1 MWIIKGI
8 YLGILFSVFVNEII
22 LLVELLRDD
31 GYIKKRFFVIPTII
45 IFAVCVIWGVR
56 TQSADMWV
64 DFYDDNGQI
73 VETYEITSYDTGK
86 YGDSITFYLTDGR
99 RIVRK
104 DCIYNVRFDEEDL
117 K

>member
-1 MWIIKGI
+1 MWIVKGI
-8 YLGILFSVFVNEII
+8 LLGILFCIFVDGII

-45 IFAVCVIWGVR
+45 IFAVCLIWGVR
-56 TQSADMWV
+56 MQSADMWV

-73 VETYEITSYDTGK
+73 VETYEITNYDTK
-86 YGDSITFYLTDGR
+86 LYGDGTTFYLKDGR
-99 RIVRK
+99 TIVRK
-104 DCIYNVRFDEEDL
+104 DCIYNIRFEEDL

>member
-1 MWIIKGI
+1 MWIVKGI
-8 YLGILFSVFVNEII
+8 LLGIPFCIFVDGII

-45 IFAVCVIWGVR
+45 IFAVCLIWGVR
-56 TQSADMWV
+56 MQSADMWV

-73 VETYEITSYDTGK
+73 VETYEITNYGTK
-86 YGDSITFYLTDGR
+86 LYGDGVTFYLTDGR
-99 RIVRK
+99 IIVRK
-104 DCIYNVRFDEEDL
+104 DCIYNVRFEEEDL

>member
-1 MWIIKGI
+1 MWIFKGI
-8 YLGILFSVFVNEII
+8 LLGILFCIFVDVII

-45 IFAVCVIWGVR
+45 IFAVCLIWGVLM
-56 TQSADMWV
+56 QSTDMWV

-73 VETYEITSYDTGK
+73 VETYEITNYSTK
-86 YGDSITFYLTDGR
+86 LYGDGVTFYLKDGR
-99 RIVRK
+99 TIVRK
-104 DCIYNVRFDEEDL
+104 DCIYEIRFEEDL

>member
-1 MWIIKGI
+1 MWIVK
-8 YLGILFSVFVNEII
+8 GILFGILFCISVDGII

-56 TQSADMWV
+56 MQSADMWV

-73 VETYEITSYDTGK
+73 VETYEITNYDTK
-86 YGDSITFYLTDGR
+86 LYGDGVTFYLTDGR
-99 RIVRK
+99 TIVRK
-104 DCIYNVRFDEEDL
+104 DCIYNVRFEEDEV

>member
-8 YLGILFSVFVNEII
+8 LLGILFCVFVDGII

-31 GYIKKRFFVIPTII
+31 GCIKKRFFVIPTII
-45 IFAVCVIWGVR
+45 IFAVCLFCGVIM
-56 TQSADMWV
+56 QSADMWV

-73 VETYEITSYDTGK
+73 VETYEITNYDTK
-86 YGDSITFYLTDGR
+86 LYGDGVTFYLKDGR
-99 RIVRK
+99 TMVK
-104 DCIYNVRFDEEDL
+104 QDCIYEIRFGEDEV

>member
-1 MWIIKGI
+1 MWIVK
-8 YLGILFSVFVNEII
+8 GILFGILFCISVDGII

-56 TQSADMWV
+56 MQSVDMWV

-73 VETYEITSYDTGK
+73 VETYEITNYDTK
-86 YGDSITFYLTDGR
+86 LYGDGVTFYLTDGR
-99 RIVRK
+99 TIVRK
-104 DCIYNVRFDEEDL
+104 DCIYDIRFGEDEV

>member
-1 MWIIKGI
+1 MWIVKGI
-8 YLGILFSVFVNEII
+8 LLGILFSVFVNEII

-45 IFAVCVIWGVR
+45 IFAVCLIWGVR
-56 TQSADMWV
+56 MQSADMWV

-73 VETYEITSYDTGK
+73 VETYEITSYDTRK
-86 YGDSITFYLTDGR
+86 YGNSIKFYLKDGR
-99 RIVRK
+99 TMVK
-104 DCIYNVRFDEEDL
+104 QDCIYEIRFEEEDL